1 MTSKEFEK
9 VFEATVSKCRAI
21 LISKNKEYARG
32 GDKLSN
38 FKKAAGCQGITP
50 EQALKGMWIKHI
62 VSVCDYIDDQ
72 ATGTMHSPEAWDEKT
87 LDSLNYLFLLQALL
101 VERRS

>member
-1 MTSKEFEK
+1 MTNKEFEK
-9 VFEATVSKCRAI
+9 VFDATVAKCKGI

-72 ATGTMHSPEAWDEKT
+72 ASGINHRRGMKR
-87 LDSLNYLFLLQALL
+87 FLIASTTFSCSKLL
-101 VERRS
+101 